1 MRWWTWNNRLIFV
14 SLISELTKA
23 KQNETFWGHKFTSI
37 ENKHEKEANFFPP
50 FDFFREI
57 KQNVRFFQAGWVLKY
72 SKKSK
77 SSSMTFHI
85 YLFFLE
91 CRRIDGLCWYQKV
104 DFNLSR
110 QNHISLKKEN
120 SKKKALLIRGNGYLN
135 HSAADFHQWKM

>member
-1 MRWWTWNNRLIFV
+1 MKTELKSQFQLVNLRLLIRMTNCLQIYLKNCDFLGQNDVFLRFGVRPIWPKVRANQFGQNRPKV
-14 SLISELTKA
+14 RPNRSVRS
-23 KQNETFWGHKFTSI
+23 FT
-37 ENKHEKEANFFPP
+37 N
-50 FDFFREI
+50 
-57 KQNVRFFQAGWVLKY
+57 
-72 SKKSK
+72 
-77 SSSMTFHI
+77 I

-91 CRRIDGLCWYQKV
+91 CRRTDGLCWYQKV